1 MERSIAKSRTTS
13 FLPPTRARSTS
24 RRLWIA
30 LVSLTLVVPSLLSC
44 RKPAVV
50 ELGTPFTLHVGQ
62 AARFSK
68 SDLEIYFRRV
78 ASDSR
83 CPRGVQCIQAGDAT
97 VTLEGRILKGAP
109 ESFDVPIQEGMPPDQ
124 RGRAYDGYKIWLLS
138 LEPYPVSSG
147 TADTTAYVASFRVEK
162 R

>member
-1 MERSIAKSRTTS
+1 MDRCIAKSRTSS
-13 FLPPTRARSTS
+13 FLPPTRARST
-24 RRLWIA
+24 RRWA
-30 LVSLTLVVPSLLSC
+30 LASLMLALSLLSC
-44 RKPAVV
+44 RKPATV
-50 ELGTPFTLHVGQ
+50 ELGTSFTLHVGQ

-97 VTLEGRILKGAP
+97 VTLDGRILKGAP
-109 ESFDVPIQEGMPPDQ
+109 ESFDVAIQEGSPPDE

-138 LEPYPVSSG
+138 LEPYPVSAG
-147 TADTTAYVASFRVEK
+147 TADTTAYVATLRVEK